1 MHFQSIAL
9 NIVLPNT
16 YVQNYLNKNSII
28 SYFGLSLFP
37 PLSPDAQ
44 SYTKFLQL
52 KSTNENAQNLRL
64 FLTAFARCK
73 AYNFVVLL
81 QKLDCCILQSLERE
95 SRFPFSKK

>member
-37 PLSPDAQ
+37 PLRLGAQ

-52 KSTNENAQNLRL
+52 KSTSENAQNLRL
-64 FLTAFARCK
+64 FSQPLQGARHTTLSYFYK
-73 AYNFVVLL
+73 
-81 QKLDCCILQSLERE
+81 S
-95 SRFPFSKK
+95 